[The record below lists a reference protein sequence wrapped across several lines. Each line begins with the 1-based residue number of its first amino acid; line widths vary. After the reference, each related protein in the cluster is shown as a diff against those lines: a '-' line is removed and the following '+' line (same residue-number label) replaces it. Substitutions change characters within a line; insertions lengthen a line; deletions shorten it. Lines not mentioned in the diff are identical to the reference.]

1 MEGNSERGTVT
12 AELAIALP
20 AVLLMLTLA
29 IQLLM
34 TQVERV
40 HLAAEVGALARAAA
54 RGEALAGSKI
64 EGTLVCVTKAKETMI
79 RIEEKQCAR
88 RLGM

>member
-1 MEGNSERGTVT
+1 MELSSERGTAT
-12 AELAIALP
+12 AEIAIALP
-20 AVLLMLTLA
+20 AVLIMLTLA

-40 HLAAEVGALARAAA
+40 QLAAEVGALARAAA
-54 RGEALAGSKI
+54 RGEATLGAQI
-64 EGTLVCVTKAKETMI
+64 EGKLVCVSKTKLTLI

-88 RLGM
+88 RLGL